1 MGCLGCANM
10 VSRGAMQLRVPLFR
24 HWNRCTAGACATG
37 AISIA
42 CVVPICFLC
51 YYFFRYMDKSDIDVE
66 RSLNF
71 LVVVI
76 VVVAVLAP
84 LEVVV
89 AVPS

>member
-1 MGCLGCANM
+1 
-10 VSRGAMQLRVPLFR
+10 
-24 HWNRCTAGACATG
+24 
-37 AISIA
+37 
-42 CVVPICFLC
+42 
-51 YYFFRYMDKSDIDVE
+51 MDKSDIDVE

-71 LVVVI
+71 SVVVI

>member
-1 MGCLGCANM
+1 
-10 VSRGAMQLRVPLFR
+10 
-24 HWNRCTAGACATG
+24 
-37 AISIA
+37 
-42 CVVPICFLC
+42 
-51 YYFFRYMDKSDIDVE
+51 MDKSDIYVE

-89 AVPS
+89 AVLS